1 MRQVC
6 KRLSRARAWPPAW
19 ATALATAAAICCS
32 APLRAETVTVA
43 LWGSAPS
50 ELAAFDRAAAAFTRA
65 TGIAVQKQVIEDK
78 YMDVLKSRFAGHKPP
93 DVFYLD
99 AYEAPLLIAS
109 GALEPLDAQLDN
121 GADFYPQ
128 FLRAFKGADGKLYG
142 IPKDYSTLALYLNPV
157 LLRQAGVRPDQVPTD
172 FTALMRFAR
181 GLQPKLPQGVAA
193 MIIEKDLARHL
204 SALEAYGQPVVT
216 AGGNASFARNPGA
229 YQYLNELVTG
239 HAAHYLFSPK
249 DDLGADWPGAAFGT
263 GKAAMMMEG
272 NWVQAALKHDYADV
286 PFVTRAMPSVNGRPQ
301 TMAFVVGYAVSREA
315 RNKSGAF
322 KFARFMTGP
331 GLRLWLSAAGNL
343 PARRSVEAEMGL
355 AADPAM
361 RPHVDGASYATVW
374 SRGDALPIMNFNFG
388 SQFLAAFNGT
398 KPLAAALEKAEAV
411 SNREIERQR

>member
-1 MRQVC
+1 MKQTC
-6 KRLSRARAWPPAW
+6 KRW
-19 ATALATAAAICCS
+19 ALLAVGLVLAG
-32 APLRAETVTVA
+32 PLRAETVTVA
-43 LWGSAPS
+43 LWSSAPS
-50 ELAAFDRAAAAFTRA
+50 ELAAFDRAAAAFTRS
-65 TGIAVQKQVIEDK
+65 TGITVQKQVIEDK
-78 YMDVLKSRFAGHKPP
+78 YMDVLKSRFAGRKPP

-109 GALEPLDAQLDN
+109 GALEPLDAHLDN
-121 GADFYPQ
+121 PADFHPQ
-128 FLRAFKGADGKLYG
+128 FLNAFKGADGRLYG

-157 LLRQAGVRPDQVPTD
+157 LLRRAGMRPDQVPAD
-172 FTALMRFAR
+172 FGALMRFAR
-181 GLQPKLPQGVAA
+181 ALQARLPSGVAA

-204 SALEAYGQPVVT
+204 SALEAYGQPLVT
-216 AGGNASFARNPGA
+216 AAGNASFARNAGA

-239 HAAHYLFSPK
+239 HAARYLFSPK

-286 PFVTRAMPSVNGRPQ
+286 PFLTRPMPTVNGRAQ
-301 TMAFVVGYAVSREA
+301 TMAFVVGYAVAREA
-315 RNKSGAF
+315 RNKRAAF
-322 KFARFMTGP
+322 QFARFMTGP

-361 RPHVDGASYATVW
+361 RPHVDGAGYATVW
-374 SRGDALPIMNFNFG
+374 SRGDALPIMNANFG

-398 KPLAAALEKAEAV
+398 KPLAAALDKAEAV
-411 SNREIERQR
+411 SNREIARQR

>member
-1 MRQVC
+1 MRQTC
-6 KRLSRARAWPPAW
+6 KRW
-19 ATALATAAAICCS
+19 ALLAGALALALA

-43 LWGSAPS
+43 LWSSAPG
-50 ELAAFDRAAAAFTRA
+50 ELAAFDRAAAAFTRS
-65 TGIAVQKQVIEDK
+65 TGITVQKQVIEDK

-99 AYEAPLLIAS
+99 AFEAPLLIAS

-121 GADFYPQ
+121 PADFYPQ
-128 FLRAFKGADGKLYG
+128 FLSAFKGADGKLYG
-142 IPKDYSTLALYLNPV
+142 IPKDYSTLALYLNPD
-157 LLRQAGVRPDQVPTD
+157 LLRQAGMRPEQVPTD
-172 FTALMRFAR
+172 FGALMRFAR
-181 GLQPKLPQGVAA
+181 KLQSRLPAGVAA

-204 SALEAYGQPVVT
+204 SAMEAYGQPIVT
-216 AGGNASFARNPGA
+216 ASGNASFAHNPGA
-229 YQYLNELVTG
+229 YQYLDELVTG

-272 NWVQAALKHDYADV
+272 NWIQASLKHDYAGV
-286 PFVTRAMPSVNGRPQ
+286 PFLTRPMPTVNGRPQ
-301 TMAFVVGYAVSREA
+301 TMAFVVGYAVAREA
-315 RNKSGAF
+315 RNKCAGF
-322 KFARFMTGP
+322 QFARFMTGQ
-331 GLRLWLSAAGNL
+331 GLHLWLSGAGFL
-343 PARRSVEAEMGL
+343 PARRSAEAAMGL
-355 AADPAM
+355 AVDPA
-361 RPHVDGASYATVW
+361 RRHHVEGAAYATVW

>member
-1 MRQVC
+1 MKHAC
-6 KRLSRARAWPPAW
+6 KRAALLCA
-19 ATALATAAAICCS
+19 ALALAAA
-32 APLRAETVTVA
+32 ARAETVTVA
-43 LWGSAPS
+43 LWSSGPS

-65 TGIAVQKQVIEDK
+65 SGIAVHKQVIEDK

-109 GALEPLDAQLDN
+109 GALEPLDSQLD
-121 GADFYPQ
+121 GAADFYPQ
-128 FLRAFKGADGKLYG
+128 FLAAFKGADGKLYG
-142 IPKDYSTLALYLNPV
+142 IPKDYSTLALYINPV
-157 LLRQAGVRPDQVPTD
+157 LLRQAGLRPDQVPTD
-172 FTALMRFAR
+172 FSALMRFAR
-181 GLQPKLPQGVAA
+181 TLQARLPPGVAA

-204 SALEAYGQPVVT
+204 SALEAYGRPIVS
-216 AGGNASFARNPGA
+216 AAGNADFARNPGVHA
-229 YQYLNELVTG
+229 YLNELVTG

-263 GKAAMMMEG
+263 GKAALMMEG
-272 NWVQAALKHDYADV
+272 NWVQAALKHDYAGV
-286 PFVTRAMPSVNGRPQ
+286 PFLTRPMPTVNGRAQ
-301 TMAFVVGYAVSREA
+301 TMAFVVGYAVAREA
-315 RNKSGAF
+315 RNKQAAF

-361 RPHVDGASYATVW
+361 RAHVDGAAYATVW

-388 SQFLAAFNGT
+388 SQFLAAFNGS

-411 SNREIERQR
+411 SNREIARQR